1 MGGANSVSLPG
12 THLIS
17 DANTHTDPI
26 VRSSK
31 SSLSGKLVVEDAN
44 TNLREDSSAP
54 MKIDEDRGHATTI
67 ANSVLA
73 SLGSDS
79 EHGDQFHKKA
89 KRYISKTFFVGE
101 RLSRTLRRWAPTVR
115 LSSH

>member
-1 MGGANSVSLPG
+1 MGGANSVSMPG
-12 THLIS
+12 MYSNS

-44 TNLREDSSAP
+44 MNVREDSSAP
-54 MKIDEDRGHATTI
+54 IKIHEDRGHATTA

-73 SLGSDS
+73 SLDSES
-79 EHGDQFHKKA
+79 EHGDQFHERA
-89 KRYISKTFFVGE
+89 KRYRSTESG
-101 RLSRTLRRWAPTVR
+101 
-115 LSSH
+115 

>member
-44 TNLREDSSAP
+44 MNLREDSSAP
-54 MKIDEDRGHATTI
+54 TKIDEDRGHATTV

-79 EHGDQFHKKA
+79 EHGDQFHERA
-89 KRYISKTFFVGE
+89 KRYRPNSCKLETGP
-101 RLSRTLRRWAPTVR
+101 RRDKKPPTWTR
-115 LSSH
+115 

>member
-1 MGGANSVSLPG
+1 MGGANSVSMPG
-12 THLIS
+12 THSNS

-44 TNLREDSSAP
+44 MNVREVSSAP
-54 MKIDEDRGHATTI
+54 SKIHEDRGHATTV

-73 SLGSDS
+73 SFGSES
-79 EHGDQFHKKA
+79 EHGDQFHERA
-89 KRYISKTFFVGE
+89 KRYTVSKLWLEG
-101 RLSRTLRRWAPTVR
+101 PYNIC
-115 LSSH
+115 

>member
-44 TNLREDSSAP
+44 MNLREDSSAP
-54 MKIDEDRGHATTI
+54 IKIDEDRGHATTV

-89 KRYISKTFFVGE
+89 KRY
-101 RLSRTLRRWAPTVR
+101 RLIAYANNAINVVKPVDLQPR
-115 LSSH
+115 H